1 MQAGGV
7 IYRNWLG
14 SVFSD
19 KDGNKEPAMVVHEYI
34 NVRREGDWQ
43 FRLWCFGYDMENMKP
58 CCWYEAKFPLI
69 MVAQNNVSDYEETLA
84 NLIKAASMIC
94 GNIKV
99 AINRVLYGKPEF
111 DSKTK
116 KLKWKYHGIKKTPS
130 DEEKEID
137 KVLFSVK
144 EKTLFNSAEA
154 YFWQTT
160 ESTFYEAL
168 RKLKWAIESGS
179 DHVEICK
186 EYHQVLCKEAE
197 KQFSYHVL
205 SGPTENMD
213 PKKIAI
219 AEKELTGFNNS
230 LKVKRIL
237 GLP

>member
-1 MQAGGV
+1 
-7 IYRNWLG
+7 
-14 SVFSD
+14 
-19 KDGNKEPAMVVHEYI
+19 VHEYI

-43 FRLWCFGYDMENMKP
+43 FRLWSFGYDMENMKP

-69 MVAQNNVSDYEETLA
+69 MVVQNNVFDYEEALG
-84 NLIKAASMIC
+84 NLVKAASIIC

-116 KLKWKYHGIKKTPS
+116 KIKWKYHGIKKTPV

-144 EKTLFNSAEA
+144 EKSLFNSAEA

-160 ESTFYEAL
+160 ESSFYEAL
-168 RKLKWAIESGS
+168 RKLKGAIESGC
-179 DHVEICK
+179 DCVEIFK
-186 EYHQVLCKEAE
+186 EYHQVLCREAE

-205 SGPTENMD
+205 NGSFEDMD
-213 PKKIAI
+213 PKKIVF
-219 AEKELTGFNNS
+219 AEKELTTFNNS
-230 LKVKRIL
+230 LKVKDLLR
-237 GLP
+237 LP